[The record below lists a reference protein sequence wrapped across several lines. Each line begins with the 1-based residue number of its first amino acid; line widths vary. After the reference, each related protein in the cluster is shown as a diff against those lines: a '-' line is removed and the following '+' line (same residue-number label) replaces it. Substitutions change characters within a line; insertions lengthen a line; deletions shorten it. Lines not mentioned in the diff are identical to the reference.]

1 MCNKVRSTRIRDY
14 QRHCIYQQKLD
25 LCIFSRYWKP
35 TCILINQDGFGS
47 AYGHTNL
54 GLNSNP
60 VFISELLSGQLLTK
74 A

>member
-1 MCNKVRSTRIRDY
+1 MRFALLVYVTISVYCRYN
-14 QRHCIYQQKLD
+14 QQKLD

-35 TCILINQDGFGS
+35 TCILINQDGFSS
-47 AYGHTNL
+47 AYGRKSL